1 MVKPIDTV
9 EMLAHAFRGEII
21 RNMAVSP
28 LPSLRSLLLEE
39 ATTIPWKHSSPAER
53 STQGEQLT
61 ALVHGEH
68 QLARDE

>member
-1 MVKPIDTV
+1 
-9 EMLAHAFRGEII
+9 MLAYAFRGEII
-21 RNMAVSP
+21 KSMAVSP

-53 STQGEQLT
+53 STQGEELN
-61 ALVHGEH
+61 ALVRGEH